1 MQIIM
6 MYILNIEDVTK
17 RVVVKGLI
25 EVMFQNYYKRIDF
38 SKEDELWN
46 MNNEIQLLKN
56 YNHFHAILTLFAV
69 LTNFPFTT
77 SETMRNYYL

>member
-38 SKEDELWN
+38 SKEDEL
-46 MNNEIQLLKN
+46 
-56 YNHFHAILTLFAV
+56 
-69 LTNFPFTT
+69 
-77 SETMRNYYL
+77 

>member
-6 MYILNIEDVTK
+6 MYILIIEDVTK

-38 SKEDELWN
+38 SKEDEL
-46 MNNEIQLLKN
+46 
-56 YNHFHAILTLFAV
+56 
-69 LTNFPFTT
+69 
-77 SETMRNYYL
+77 